1 MADRYHECEGCA
13 AYADVMP
20 IQRQRVRAD
29 GFTPTPTLPYE
40 LRLIDFE
47 SAMQDVYDF
56 FFDVNSF
63 LIGKGLPR
71 LEETLRAANLS
82 GTISDMLTVSLAKH
96 SRTLVQNRFHNGHP
110 DLIVQGK
117 YPDDS
122 VKSGEHGVEI
132 KSTTKKGGAADT
144 HGARKQWMC
153 ACVYQVDK
161 TTEPAVDR
169 APLRFSEIYLA
180 EVHPEDFRKNAR
192 GELGTRTATLDRYGL
207 QKLREHWIY
216 LDPSPITP

>member
-1 MADRYHECEGCA
+1 MARRERGGG

-20 IQRQRVRAD
+20 IQRQRVPTA

-110 DLIVQGK
+110 DLIVQGR
-117 YPDDS
+117 YPGDS
-122 VKSGEHGVEI
+122 VKAGEHGVEI

-153 ACVYQVDK
+153 ACVYRVDK

-169 APLRFSEIYLA
+169 APLKFTEIYLA
-180 EVHPEDFRKNAR
+180 EVDPEDFRKNAR

-216 LDPSPITP
+216 LDPPPITP